1 MYTIKEFCAM
11 FKISRA
17 TFNNWVSKGLVKVV
31 KVDKAVRIT
40 EEEVARLKEGA

>member
-1 MYTIKEFCAM
+1 MYTIKEFCEI
-11 FKISRA
+11 FRISRA

-40 EEEVARLKEGA
+40 KEEVKRLKG